1 MYCKYCGTKLEHNAR
16 FCTSCG
22 AQRQQD
28 AVPPEGYG
36 APVNLPPQ
44 RGAAPASAAAS
55 PSRKKRSVIAILV
68 AILVILAGFQF
79 MSLGIVGKTATAS
92 VTSVRQDRQ
101 SYGETSPNPNRYRVQ
116 YAFSVGEESYEGS
129 ASLIFKQG
137 VSSTQTI
144 QVRYLPYYPAIN
156 APADQTKIMGGLLL
170 TGFGAFLLVMAVQG
184 KAGIRRARRRTKERS
199 VLSDDT
205 RRR

>member
-1 MYCKYCGTKLEHNAR
+1 MKNCCTNCGTKLEHNPR
-16 FCTSCG
+16 FCSSCG

-28 AVPPEGYG
+28 A
-36 APVNLPPQ
+36 APFL
-44 RGAAPASAAAS
+44 
-55 PSRKKRSVIAILV
+55 RKKRSFIAILV
-68 AILVILAGFQF
+68 AILVVLAGFQF
-79 MSLGIVGKTATAS
+79 MALGIVGKTATAS
-92 VTSVRQDRQ
+92 VTSAVQDRQ

-116 YAFSVGEESYEGS
+116 YAFSVDGETYAGS

-137 VSSTQTI
+137 VHSSQTI
-144 QVRYLPYYPAIN
+144 RVRYLPYYPAVN
-156 APADQTKIMGGLLL
+156 APTDQTNITSGLLL

-184 KAGIRRARRRTKERS
+184 KAGIRRAWRRTKERS